1 MERISVSV
9 PASSANLGPGYDCL
23 GVALPL
29 RNQLEVERRAG
40 PLEVSVSGEGADTLP
55 ADAGNLVVRSFAQ
68 VWDGPLD
75 GLVFRMQNAV
85 PLQAGTGS
93 SSAAIVAGLAAALA
107 LRSLPHGSD
116 ELIALAAPLE
126 GHPDNVAAAIAG
138 GFTLAL
144 DGEQPL
150 LRRIEPPPGL
160 AFVLVVPDHELCTTE
175 SRKHLRPEVP
185 RADAVYSLQRTA
197 LLVHALSTGDL
208 EALPRALDDRLHQ
221 PDRSTLTPMFC
232 SAPGAAPH
240 ARRLRL
246 HALGR
251 GPEHA
256 PLGASRPGRR
266 DRGER
271 RGAAARC
278 DGPAT
283 RARTAG
289 HRGHGR
295 AKRLNRPTDT
305 AASSAVSS
313 SR

>member
-29 RNQLEVERRAG
+29 RNLLEVERRAG
-40 PLEVSVSGEGADTLP
+40 PLEVSVSGEGADALP
-55 ADAGNLVVRSFAQ
+55 ADADDLVVRSLAH
-68 VWDGPLD
+68 VWDEPLD
-75 GLVFRMQNAV
+75 GRVLRVQNAL

-175 SRKHLRPEVP
+175 SRKHLRREVP

-221 PDRSTLTPMFC
+221 PDRSALTPMFC
-232 SAPGAAPH
+232 RIQEQLATFGAYGCTLSGAGPSTLLWVRAGEADEIAASVARLLPDATVMPLAPEPH
-240 ARRLRL
+240 
-246 HALGR
+246 GTVVT
-251 GPEHA
+251 
-256 PLGASRPGRR
+256 
-266 DRGER
+266 
-271 RGAAARC
+271 AART
-278 DGPAT
+278 G
-283 RARTAG
+283 
-289 HRGHGR
+289 
-295 AKRLNRPTDT
+295 
-305 AASSAVSS
+305 
-313 SR
+313 